1 MEQKYYDNR
10 ELSPEKAQRILAK
23 NGVEVSLED
32 ARKTL
37 ELLMFLVNLSVDQI
51 LDQE

>member
-1 MEQKYYDNR
+1 MTYN
-10 ELSPEKAQRILAK
+10 SPPITPEKAQRILAK
-23 NGVEVSLED
+23 NGIEVSLED

-37 ELLMFLVNLSVDQI
+37 EILIFLVNLSVDQL

>member
-1 MEQKYYDNR
+1 METEHYKL
-10 ELSPEKAQRILAK
+10 EMISAEKAQRILAK
-23 NGVEVSLED
+23 SGIEVSLED

-37 ELLMFLVNLSVDQI
+37 ELLIFLVNLSVDQI